1 LRGVN
6 QVSYKITAQ
15 KQCDLAVIGGGG
27 GGMVAAAR
35 AAWLSGKKV
44 IVLEK
49 TGATGGGAAAAGA
62 IRTFGSQWQ
71 KNHNLPDVTQEFILD
86 GMDKTY
92 WRLDHTLVA
101 NCFRATGEYFD
112 WFCEVGNIAADQFE
126 VGFYVFDG
134 PDGPKVPLLKN
145 GPAGR
150 LMMKTM
156 LDVCTRMG
164 VEVLTGHRAVD
175 VEVTDGR
182 ISAVIADT
190 GNGYLRV
197 TCRVCV
203 IASGSWIRN
212 EAIMRKYA
220 PKLAEVFL
228 DPEWHEMGTISNRV
242 AAGHHN
248 VNYTGDGIALA
259 GKARAFID
267 YDSFC
272 LRVMGPTT
280 MCKSEVLNTMGNSS
294 HLPIMV
300 NLNGN
305 RWVCE
310 HPQIR
315 MGAFNCG
322 MALMEQPKGV
332 SYSVF
337 DENIL
342 AAAIEDSKGHHEGW
356 GGSFGFPKFPETMDE
371 VRANMEK
378 AFRENNRKAFK
389 AETLEELASKL
400 GVPPVALKQT
410 VDTYNA
416 SCEAGTDREFF
427 KPAKYLVPM
436 NKGPYYAVQGELGSS
451 GAFGGVRVN
460 PDMQAYRNGG
470 GLVEGLYAVGDFAS
484 GRHLN
489 MSGMKMQIIND
500 ASWAF
505 ASGFIAGNSVS
516 KYLETGK

>member
-1 LRGVN
+1 MT
-6 QVSYKITAQ
+6 YKVTQQ
-15 KQCDLAVIGGGG
+15 KQCDLVVIGGGG

-35 AAWLSGKKV
+35 TAWLSGKKV

-49 TGATGGGAAAAGA
+49 TGLTGGGAAVSRAV
-62 IRTFGSQWQ
+62 RTFGSKWQ
-71 KNHNLPDVTQEFILD
+71 KEHNVPDVTQEFILD
-86 GMDKTY
+86 GMDKTF
-92 WRLDHTLVA
+92 WRLDHKLVS

-126 VGFYVFDG
+126 IGFYIFDG
-134 PDGPKVPLLKN
+134 PNGPKVPLLKN
-145 GPAGR
+145 GITGK
-150 LMMKTM
+150 LMMQTM
-156 LDVCTRMG
+156 LDVCNKMG
-164 VEVLTGHRAVD
+164 AEVLTGHRVVDIEINDGKITAV
-175 VEVTDGR
+175 V
-182 ISAVIADT
+182 ADT

-197 TCRVCV
+197 SCHACV

-228 DPEWHEMGTISNRV
+228 DPDFREMGALSNRV

-259 GKARAFID
+259 EKAGAFVD

-272 LRVMGPTT
+272 IRVMGPTT

-322 MALMEQPKGV
+322 VSLMEQPKGV

-337 DENIL
+337 DENVL
-342 AAAIEDSKGHHEGW
+342 AAAIEDSKKPHEGW
-356 GGSFGFPKFPETMDE
+356 GGNFGFPKFPGTLDE
-371 VRANMEK
+371 VHTNMEK
-378 AFRENNRKAFK
+378 AFQENNNKARKAD
-389 AETLEELASKL
+389 TLEDLARKL
-400 GVPPVALKQT
+400 GMPPVALQET
-410 VDTYNA
+410 VTTYNA
-416 SCEAGTDREFF
+416 SCEAGVDWEFF
-427 KPAKYLVPM
+427 KQANNLIPLKI
-436 NKGPYYAVQGELGSS
+436 GPYYAVKGELGSD

-460 PDMQAYRNGG
+460 PEMQAYRKGG
-470 GLVEGLYAVGDFAS
+470 GLVEGLYVIGDFAT

-489 MSGMKMQIIND
+489 MSGVKMQVIND
-500 ASWAF
+500 VSWAF

-516 KYLETGK
+516 KYLETSK